1 MIETNYEGGN
11 YPPFL
16 LFRIEDKYMSK
27 EMKLIMENWRKNV
40 LNEEETTA
48 KDFVDKIKV
57 GLLILS
63 AKAAGLKALQQLKQE
78 LAPEILSAGME
89 MVKTIP
95 AVGNVVSGLTAFW
108 KSGKVAAKAILATKE
123 MSQAAFNVMKV
134 AAVDYVEMDDG
145 KVSDGNPL
153 AKLFNIDDK
162 MEVPLKPEI
171 LTNFAGTLLKTLQQ
185 DPDMI
190 IQNTDTFAEEML
202 ARYIVEKGYM
212 SDAKPPTT

>member
-1 MIETNYEGGN
+1 
-11 YPPFL
+11 
-16 LFRIEDKYMSK
+16 MSK
-27 EMKLIMENWRKNV
+27 EMKLIMESWRKNV
-40 LNEEETTA
+40 LNEEATTA

-63 AKAAGLKALQQLKQE
+63 AKAAGVKALQQLKQE

-108 KSGKVAAKAILATKE
+108 KSGKVAAKAILAAKE

-185 DPDMI
+185 DPDMV

-202 ARYIVEKGYM
+202 AKYIVEKGYM

>member
-1 MIETNYEGGN
+1 
-11 YPPFL
+11 
-16 LFRIEDKYMSK
+16 MSK

-134 AAVDYVEMDDG
+134 RFLM
-145 KVSDGNPL
+145 
-153 AKLFNIDDK
+153 
-162 MEVPLKPEI
+162 
-171 LTNFAGTLLKTLQQ
+171 GTL
-185 DPDMI
+185 
-190 IQNTDTFAEEML
+190 
-202 ARYIVEKGYM
+202 
-212 SDAKPPTT
+212 

>member
-1 MIETNYEGGN
+1 
-11 YPPFL
+11 
-16 LFRIEDKYMSK
+16 MSK

-212 SDAKPPTT
+212 SAAKPPTT

>member
-1 MIETNYEGGN
+1 
-11 YPPFL
+11 
-16 LFRIEDKYMSK
+16 MSK
-27 EMKLIMENWRKNV
+27 EMKLIMESWRKNV
-40 LNEEETTA
+40 LNEETTTA

-63 AKAAGLKALQQLKQE
+63 AKAAGVKALQQLKQE

-108 KSGKVAAKAILATKE
+108 KSGKVAAKAILAAKE

-171 LTNFAGTLLKTLQQ
+171 LTNFAGALLNSLRQ
-185 DPDMI
+185 DPDMV

-202 ARYIVEKGYM
+202 AKYIVEKGYM

>member
-1 MIETNYEGGN
+1 
-11 YPPFL
+11 
-16 LFRIEDKYMSK
+16 MSK

>member
-1 MIETNYEGGN
+1 
-11 YPPFL
+11 
-16 LFRIEDKYMSK
+16 
-27 EMKLIMENWRKNV
+27 
-40 LNEEETTA
+40 
-48 KDFVDKIKV
+48 
-57 GLLILS
+57 
-63 AKAAGLKALQQLKQE
+63 
-78 LAPEILSAGME
+78 
-89 MVKTIP
+89 
-95 AVGNVVSGLTAFW
+95 
-108 KSGKVAAKAILATKE
+108 
-123 MSQAAFNVMKV
+123 
-134 AAVDYVEMDDG
+134 MDDG